1 MDDFGVDAFLGKVT
15 GFERHRGMLD
25 MKRMPTRITDSKFQ
39 GSFSSL
45 LKTLWPRSVILRR
58 SRRISIL

>member
-1 MDDFGVDAFLGKVT
+1 VNDFDVDAFLGKVT

-25 MKRMPTRITDSKFQ
+25 MKRMPTRITDSEFQ

-45 LKTLWPRSVILRR
+45 FKNFMAA
-58 SRRISIL
+58 